1 MSKTDRSQQ
10 LLNWLNSEKFKD
22 QRDLD
27 HHKNDFISNIKKI
40 KKEELFKGPE
50 KVSIWKKIRIMILGR

>member
-10 LLNWLNSEKFKD
+10 LLSWLNSEKSKD

-27 HHKNDFISNIKKI
+27 HHKNDFIKNIKKI
-40 KKEELFKGPE
+40 KKEELFKEPE
-50 KVSIWKKIRIMILGR
+50 KMSIWKKIKIMILGK